1 MRSVSGARNRIALAL
16 AGLLALLV
24 AAWLAAAHLD
34 LSASWPQGR
43 AILAPAGARLKD
55 LAASGEPW
63 IAPTAAGVSVLVALA
78 GIALLLAQIPRRAR
92 TSPLRLTG
100 HDGILLATLDPQV
113 MGRALSERAEEI
125 PGVTSCSVWVAGSSR
140 STWLQATARIAQDA
154 EVAWTVSDLR
164 RRLAE
169 DAATAF
175 GQAPHQ
181 VDVLIRPHRTTVSR
195 SITGA
200 RGAGRQATAA
210 QARPS
215 RDVVT

>member
-16 AGLLALLV
+16 TGLVALLA
-24 AAWLAAAHLD
+24 AAWLTAAHLD
-34 LSASWPQGR
+34 LVASWPQGR
-43 AILAPAGARLKD
+43 AALAPAGARWRE
-55 LAASGEPW
+55 LAAGGDPW
-63 IAPTAAGVSVLVALA
+63 IVPAAAGASVLVVLA
-78 GIALLLAQIPRRAR
+78 GVLLLLAQIPRRAR

-100 HDGILLATLDPQV
+100 HDGTLLATLDPQV

-164 RRLAE
+164 RRLAD
-169 DAATAF
+169 DAATAL

-181 VDVLIRPHRTTVSR
+181 VDVLIRPHRTAVSR

-200 RGAGRQATAA
+200 RGTRQGGAT
-210 QARPS
+210 QVRPT